1 MGMVPAYVV
10 WIQRHHLQSNKDKH
24 AEHDLELSFASRF
37 SIVISGWPAVGKT
50 TIAGKLGKEFGLA
63 MYNGGDI
70 LKMLALESGYS
81 TERDDWWDTAEA
93 KKFMQQRRGDPS
105 FDKKVDRKLAEI
117 VKKGGAV
124 ITSYTLPWLVRDD
137 KLIKLWLRGSQENRA
152 NRMANRD
159 GIGLA
164 EAKKIVRLRDEENKR
179 IYYKLYKFRFGED
192 LTVFDYVLN
201 TDKLPLESLIE
212 VSKLIVR
219 RQTGG

>member
-1 MGMVPAYVV
+1 M
-10 WIQRHHLQSNKDKH
+10 
-24 AEHDLELSFASRF
+24 ASKF

-50 TIAGKLGKEFGLA
+50 TIAGKLGKEFGLS

-70 LKMLALESGYS
+70 LKMLASESGYS

-93 KKFMQQRRGDPS
+93 KKFMQQRRGDSS
-105 FDKKVDRKLAEI
+105 FDKKVDRKLSEI

-152 NRMANRD
+152 KRMANRD
-159 GIGLA
+159 GIGFA
-164 EAKKIVRLRDEENKR
+164 EAKRIVRLRDEENKR

>member
-1 MGMVPAYVV
+1 M
-10 WIQRHHLQSNKDKH
+10 
-24 AEHDLELSFASRF
+24 ASKF

-50 TIAGKLGKEFGLA
+50 TIAGKLGKEFGLS

-70 LKMLALESGYS
+70 LKMLASESGYS

-93 KKFMQQRRGDPS
+93 KKFMQQRRGDSS
-105 FDKKVDRKLAEI
+105 FDKKVDRKLSEI

-152 NRMANRD
+152 KRMANRD
-159 GIGLA
+159 GIGFA

>member
-1 MGMVPAYVV
+1 MS
-10 WIQRHHLQSNKDKH
+10 L
-24 AEHDLELSFASRF
+24 ASKF

-50 TIAGKLGKEFGLA
+50 TIAGKLGKEFGLS

-70 LKMLALESGYS
+70 LKMLASESGYS

-93 KKFMQQRRGDPS
+93 KKFMQQRRGDSS
-105 FDKKVDRKLAEI
+105 FDKKVDRKLSEI

-152 NRMANRD
+152 KRMANRD
-159 GIGLA
+159 GIGFA